1 MTRTSLA
8 PCFLD
13 ISKAAMSM
21 SMSMLGGLL
30 GEGLAVEGWDI
41 QPFLV
46 AVAYVDA
53 SVVEDGLFQ
62 VSGEPIA
69 GLVSSLSLAHL
80 DKELGVVGV
89 GDAFAVKIGVDNTGC

>member
-1 MTRTSLA
+1 
-8 PCFLD
+8 
-13 ISKAAMSM
+13 M

-30 GEGLAVEGWDI
+30 GEGLAVEGWGI

-80 DKELGVVGV
+80 DKELGAVCVAE
-89 GDAFAVKIGVDNTGC
+89 AFAVQMGVDDSLG